1 MERDEVEQLQPI
13 TKKEQADSQIT
24 GDSPPPTVE
33 KEEKEEEEKEEKQTA
48 GFYPGGNFALG
59 NLQNT
64 LQGLSAPG
72 LGAFDFLTDA
82 VGTLVPGGAHIDN
95 AWDRATKLPNELHQG
110 IRKFA
115 SIVIPSMVGGSIV
128 QSKGIARLPAEM
140 PKLQKALVAAGL
152 FSTQEAPVIGLSDVG
167 EEHNMMRALSDFM
180 PGVFGPKGSTPLP
193 DFLLI
198 RDDDS
203 PAVRKRKNTYEKLTF
218 PNYFKYFLRF

>member
-24 GDSPPPTVE
+24 GDSPPPEIKKRVIE
-33 KEEKEEEEKEEKQTA
+33 LYKEEEKEEKQTA

-95 AWDRATKLPNELHQG
+95 AWDRATKLPNELHQ
-110 IRKFA
+110 
-115 SIVIPSMVGGSIV
+115 VYVNLH
-128 QSKGIARLPAEM
+128 QL
-140 PKLQKALVAAGL
+140 
-152 FSTQEAPVIGLSDVG
+152 
-167 EEHNMMRALSDFM
+167 
-180 PGVFGPKGSTPLP
+180 
-193 DFLLI
+193 
-198 RDDDS
+198 
-203 PAVRKRKNTYEKLTF
+203 
-218 PNYFKYFLRF
+218 